1 MLRHLVLLSLLSG
14 LIAPCAGVQT
24 YFSTSIA
31 NLLQVKSPFG
41 TAQSR
46 LIAKHASSGK
56 VNLDSILLS
65 QPGAKTRNAKF
76 AKFVQLGVDHPE
88 LEPIIKYLESI
99 ILILDAEDVA
109 DGLLLDDTRSNH
121 TAAARTT
128 TEVKKTLSDKRQASS
143 DASAVCTAKTNGE
156 FQDKLEWTRDVLECE
171 QEIEQVARMR
181 SALKTLKTI
190 GTSEQQ
196 IQALSSKIIS
206 LLVPFIVFSR
216 HSLC

>member
-46 LIAKHASSGK
+46 LIAKDAASGK

-65 QPGAKTRNAKF
+65 KPGAKTRNAKF
-76 AKFVQLGVDHPE
+76 AKLVQLGVDHPE

-99 ILILDAEDVA
+99 VLILDAEDAA

-121 TAAARTT
+121 TAATATT
-128 TEVKKTLSDKRQASS
+128 TQVKKTLSDKRQASS
-143 DASAVCTAKTNGE
+143 DATAVCTAKMNGE
-156 FQDKLEWTRDVLECE
+156 FQDKAEWTRDVVECE
-171 QEIEQVARMR
+171 QEIEEVSKLR
-181 SALKTLKTI
+181 SAMKRLKTI
-190 GTSEQQ
+190 GISEQ
-196 IQALSSKIIS
+196 
-206 LLVPFIVFSR
+206 
-216 HSLC
+216 

>member
-14 LIAPCAGVQT
+14 LIAPCAGIQT

-31 NLLQVKSPFG
+31 NLLQVKSPFS

-56 VNLDSILLS
+56 VNLLS
-65 QPGAKTRNAKF
+65 QPGAKTRNSKF

-206 LLVPFIVFSR
+206 LLVPFIFFSR